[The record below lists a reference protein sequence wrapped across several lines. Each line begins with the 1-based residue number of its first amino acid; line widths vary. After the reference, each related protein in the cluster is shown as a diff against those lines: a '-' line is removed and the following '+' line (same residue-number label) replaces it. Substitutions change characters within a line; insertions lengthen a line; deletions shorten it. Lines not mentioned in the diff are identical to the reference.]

1 MYVIDVDTYQE
12 LAMEFR
18 LPTADRQYALLNL
31 AAEAGEVLGKAAKL
45 RRDGGDVE
53 EYNNAIKKEL
63 GDVMWQIAA
72 VAEDHGFPLSEV
84 CQHNLD
90 KLWGRKDKGTLQGS
104 GDLR

>member
-1 MYVIDVDTYQE
+1 MNIDTYQIE
-12 LAMEFR
+12 AMKLR
-18 LPTADRQYALLNL
+18 LSTADRQYALLNL

>member
-1 MYVIDVDTYQE
+1 MNIDTYQTE
-12 LAMEFR
+12 AMKLR
-18 LPTADRQYALLNL
+18 LPTADNQYALLNL

-45 RRDGGDVE
+45 RRDGGDVK
-53 EYNNAIKKEL
+53 EYNTAIKKEL
-63 GDVMWQIAA
+63 GDVIWQVAA
-72 VAEDHGFPLSEV
+72 VAQDHGFTLSEV